1 MPKEYRFNTL
11 AIHAGQK
18 PDPTTGAVSVP
29 IYQTTSYVFESPEQ
43 AANLFSLKEEGYIYT
58 RMSNPTTAVF
68 EDRMAALENG
78 VGALA
83 VSSGEAAIMLAV
95 LNITQAGQEI
105 VSAANIYGGTHTL
118 LGSTLAKLGIK
129 TFFVDATDPQNFAR
143 AATEKTRAFFIE
155 TMGNPTIEVPDLA
168 AIAEIAHQKGVP
180 LIVDNTFATPYHCR
194 PIEYGADIV
203 VHSATKFI
211 GGHGTAIGGII
222 VDSGNFP
229 WEESGRYPEL
239 SLPDPSYHG
248 ASYTASFGSKAYIVK
263 ARAQL
268 LRDMGSTLSPFNS
281 FLFLQGL
288 ETLPLRMRQ
297 HSENALAVANFL
309 NEHEKVS
316 WVNYPGLEGNPYRKN
331 AQRFLEKGFGA
342 ILTFG
347 LKGGFEAAK
356 RFISNLELFYHLAN
370 VGDARSLVIHPASTT
385 HSQLSEREQ
394 RESGI
399 TPEMVRLSVGLE
411 DIEDIIAD
419 LEKGLSAA

>member
-1 MPKEYRFNTL
+1 
-11 AIHAGQK
+11 
-18 PDPTTGAVSVP
+18 
-29 IYQTTSYVFESPEQ
+29 
-43 AANLFSLKEEGYIYT
+43 
-58 RMSNPTTAVF
+58 
-68 EDRMAALENG
+68 
-78 VGALA
+78 
-83 VSSGEAAIMLAV
+83 
-95 LNITQAGQEI
+95 
-105 VSAANIYGGTHTL
+105 
-118 LGSTLAKLGIK
+118 
-129 TFFVDATDPQNFAR
+129 
-143 AATEKTRAFFIE
+143 
-155 TMGNPTIEVPDLA
+155 
-168 AIAEIAHQKGVP
+168 
-180 LIVDNTFATPYHCR
+180 
-194 PIEYGADIV
+194 

-239 SLPDPSYHG
+239 SLPDSSYHG
-248 ASYTASFGSKAYIVK
+248 LSYTASFGSKAYIAK
-263 ARAQL
+263 ARAQH

-385 HSQLSEREQ
+385 HSQLSEKEQ